1 MTTIEDTKT
10 EAAVV
15 ATLAGQALGA
25 ESLAVGEVYLV
36 ADEDGG
42 TRVIDTDGYAPNPRH
57 KEAKRSVTDAASFVA
72 YVNRHADDHTEV
84 YAHTNSST
92 VIAVIDSHD
101 EATGDP
107 GWQKHRVSLDLEH
120 SKQWLAWKNA
130 DGKLLPQDEFA
141 DFIDDQW
148 NDVIDPE
155 PARMIDIART
165 FQAHTKVNFESAIR
179 DTSGD
184 VKLSFIEDTTAKAG
198 QKGDIE
204 IPARIQLALR
214 PYIGG
219 PIYSIWANFRYR
231 LRGGS
236 VSLGFKLERPELI
249 LEAAFADIVTEIR
262 DGKTEKR
269 PSADS
274 SELVETRVHDGIGDV
289 PIFYGRP
296 AA

>member
-15 ATLAGQALGA
+15 AQIQQQAD
-25 ESLAVGEVYLV
+25 GEAHVPIHPGELYLIP
-36 ADEDGG
+36 DSMGG
-42 TRVIDTDGYAPNPRH
+42 LRQIDTDEYSANPRR

-72 YVNRHADDHTEV
+72 YLNRHADDHTEV
-84 YAHTNSST
+84 YAHTNSSK
-92 VIAVIDSHD
+92 VIGVIDSHD
-101 EATGDP
+101 EATGDA
-107 GWQKHRVSLDLEH
+107 GWQKHRISLDLEH
-120 SKQWLAWKNA
+120 SKQWLAWTKA
-130 DGKLLPQDEFA
+130 DGKLLAQDEFA

-165 FQAHTKVNFESAIR
+165 FQAHTKVNFESALR
-179 DTSGD
+179 ETSGD
-184 VKLSFIEDTTAKAG
+184 VKLSYIEDTAAKAG

-214 PYIGG
+214 PYVGG
-219 PIYSIWANFRYR
+219 PIYSIWASFRYR

-236 VSLGFKLERPELI
+236 VALGFKLERPELI

-262 DGKTEKR
+262 EGKTDKR
-269 PSADS
+269 DG
-274 SELVETRVHDGIGDV
+274 EETRVHDGIGDV

-296 AA
+296 AAS

>member
-1 MTTIEDTKT
+1 M
-10 EAAVV
+10 
-15 ATLAGQALGA
+15 
-25 ESLAVGEVYLV
+25 
-36 ADEDGG
+36 
-42 TRVIDTDGYAPNPRH
+42 
-57 KEAKRSVTDAASFVA
+57 
-72 YVNRHADDHTEV
+72 
-84 YAHTNSST
+84 YAHTNTSK

-101 EATGDP
+101 GGGYEA

-120 SKQWLAWKNA
+120 SKQWIAWKAA
-130 DGKLLPQDEFA
+130 DGKLFEQDEFA

-179 DTSGD
+179 DQSGD
-184 VKLSFIEDTTAKAG
+184 VKLSYVEDTNAKAG

-214 PYIGG
+214 PYVGG

-236 VSLGFKLERPELI
+236 VTLGFKLERPELI
-249 LEAAFADIVTEIR
+249 LEAAFADIVTELR
-262 DGKTEKR
+262 DGRTDKKDGTET
-269 PSADS
+269 
-274 SELVETRVHDGIGDV
+274 VVHQGIGDV
-289 PIFYGRP
+289 PVFMGKP
-296 AA
+296 SA

>member
-15 ATLAGQALGA
+15 ATLADHAA
-25 ESLAVGEVYLV
+25 ENQRTAVAVGEVYLV
-36 ADEDGG
+36 RDETGG
-42 TRVIDTDGYAPNPRH
+42 LRVRDTDEYAEHPRH
-57 KEAKRSVTDAASFVA
+57 KAASRSVTDAKSFVE
-72 YVNRHADDHTEV
+72 YVNRHGSDGTEV
-84 YAHTNSST
+84 YAHTNSSK
-92 VIAVIDSHD
+92 VVAVIDSHEGGGYD
-101 EATGDP
+101 A

-120 SKQWLAWKNA
+120 SKQWLAWKAA
-130 DGKLLPQDEFA
+130 DGKLFDQGEFA

-179 DTSGD
+179 EQSGD
-184 VKLSFIEDTTAKAG
+184 VKLSYIEDTAAKAG

-236 VSLGFKLERPELI
+236 VALGFKLERPELI

-262 DGKTEKR
+262 DGRTDKRDGTET
-269 PSADS
+269 
-274 SELVETRVHDGIGDV
+274 VVHQGIGAV
-289 PIFYGRP
+289 PIFMGRP